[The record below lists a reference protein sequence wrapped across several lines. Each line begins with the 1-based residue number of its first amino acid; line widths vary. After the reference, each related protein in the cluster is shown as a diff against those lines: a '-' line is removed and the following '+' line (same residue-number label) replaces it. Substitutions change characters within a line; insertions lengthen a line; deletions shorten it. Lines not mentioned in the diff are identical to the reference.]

1 MKEYFPALAYPF
13 RDRGYVTSMIAVI
26 ILFIPVITSY
36 ALMLGKVANVIIYGY
51 LFCFFMKMVLE
62 SSNGNDTICDFPP
75 FESYMES
82 MVLPFFRVT
91 VLTLICF
98 FPGTLSDNLEWKEST
113 TWMLYIAGFLY
124 FPLAFMR
131 VSIMES
137 ITAISPIQIFRTFL
151 KIPIPCILLSLF
163 SAMVMVISTLAS
175 ETSILINIVLVP
187 VHFYMFSVL
196 MNIMGRFFRNY
207 EDAFDF

>member
-13 RDRGYVTSMIAVI
+13 RNSGYVTSMIAVI
-26 ILFIPVITSY
+26 ILFIPAITSY
-36 ALMLGKVANVIIYGY
+36 SLMIGKIASVIIYGY

-62 SSNGNDTICDFPP
+62 SSNGNDAICDFPH

-98 FPGTLSDNLEWKEST
+98 FPGALSTHLEWEEST
-113 TWMLYIAGFLY
+113 TWLLYTAGFLY

-131 VSIMES
+131 LSIMES

-151 KIPIPCILLSLF
+151 KIPVPCILLSLF
-163 SAMVMVISTLAS
+163 SAMVMVIYNWKS
-175 ETSILINIVLVP
+175 ETSIIINIALVP
-187 VHFYMFSVL
+187 VHFYILSVL

>member
-13 RDRGYVTSMIAVI
+13 RDRGYVTSVIAVI
-26 ILFIPVITSY
+26 MMFALAILPFSP
-36 ALMLGKVANVIIYGY
+36 MLGNIVSIILYGY

-62 SSNGNDTICDFPP
+62 SSNGNDAICDFPS

-98 FPGTLSDNLEWKEST
+98 FPGALSTHLEWEEST
-113 TWMLYIAGFLY
+113 TCMLYIAGFLY

-131 VSIMES
+131 MSIMES
-137 ITAISPIQIFRTFL
+137 ITAISPIQIFRTFI
-151 KIPIPCILLSLF
+151 KIPVPCLLLILF
-163 SAMVMVISTLAS
+163 SAMVMAIYNWES
-175 ETSILINIVLVP
+175 ETSIIINIALVP
-187 VHFYMFSVL
+187 VHFYMLNVL
-196 MNIMGRFFRNY
+196 MNIMGRFFRNH

>member
-13 RDRGYVTSMIAVI
+13 RDRGYVTSVIAVI
-26 ILFIPVITSY
+26 ILLILVILPF
-36 ALMLGKVANVIIYGY
+36 APLLGNVASIIIQGY

-62 SSNGNDTICDFPP
+62 SSNGNDAICDFPG

-98 FPGTLSDNLEWKEST
+98 LPGALSTHLEWEEST
-113 TWMLYIAGFLY
+113 TWMLYTAGFLY

-131 VSIMES
+131 LSIMES

-151 KIPIPCILLSLF
+151 KIPVPCILLSLF
-163 SAMVMVISTLAS
+163 SAMVMVIYNWES
-175 ETSILINIVLVP
+175 ETSIIINIALVP
-187 VHFYMFSVL
+187 VHFYMLSVL